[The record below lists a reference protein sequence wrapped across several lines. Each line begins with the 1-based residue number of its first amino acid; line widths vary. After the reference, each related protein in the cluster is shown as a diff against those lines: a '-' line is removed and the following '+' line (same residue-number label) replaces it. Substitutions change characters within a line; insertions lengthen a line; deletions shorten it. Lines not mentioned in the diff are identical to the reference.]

1 MQNHKQGLLSSQ
13 LLLRLTITIAMFAS
27 LFVVVVS
34 IITLWRFRYSD
45 DQKHQKSQISS
56 LVIPKIETVT
66 ALGKI
71 QPEGEVIKVSA
82 GVLGEGSRVQK
93 ILVKEGEIVKKGQI
107 MAILDNSDRLQIAL
121 TQAQAE
127 VKVMEANLA
136 KIKAGAKIGEIA
148 GQQAI
153 INRLIVEN
161 QGDIQTQITNINTLE
176 TEVLNSESQYQRYQ
190 ELYSQGAISTSQ
202 KNDKYVTLQTAKNN
216 LKSAKLQLNKL
227 QFSNQQKI
235 AEASA
240 KLQQIS
246 EVRKVDV
253 DAAIAELNRSLVMV
267 KKAKINLENAYVRSP
282 SNGQIL
288 EIHTQPGELISNDG
302 IMEIGKT
309 SQMYVIAEVYESD
322 IHKVKLGQKVKIFN
336 DALNEELFGHIA
348 QIGLQIKKQ
357 NLINTDATSNI
368 DSRVIKVRIKLNS
381 SSNKKAAKLTNMQVK
396 VVIQL

>member
-13 LLLRLTITIAMFAS
+13 LLLRLTITLAISAS

-34 IITLWRFRYSD
+34 VITLWIFRYSD
-45 DQKHQKSQISS
+45 DQKQQKSEISS
-56 LVIPKIETVT
+56 LFIPKIETVT

-82 GVLGEGSRVQK
+82 AVSGEGTRVQK

-107 MAILDNSDRLQIAL
+107 MAILDNSDRLEIAL

-136 KIKAGAKIGEIA
+136 KIKAGAKIGEMT

-176 TEVLNSESQYQRYQ
+176 TEVLNSESEYQRYQ
-190 ELYSQGAISTSQ
+190 ELYSQGAISASQ
-202 KNDKYVTLQTAKNN
+202 KDDKYVTLQTTKNN
-216 LKSAKLQLNKL
+216 LKSAKFQLNKL

-267 KKAKINLENAYVRSP
+267 KQAKINLENAYVRSP
-282 SNGQIL
+282 ENGQIL
-288 EIHTQPGELISNDG
+288 EIHSQPGELISNDG
-302 IMEIGKT
+302 IMDIGKT

-322 IHKVKLGQKVKIFN
+322 IHKVKLGQKVNIFN
-336 DALNEELFGHIA
+336 DALNEELFGHVA
-348 QIGLQIKKQ
+348 QIGLQVKKQ
-357 NLINTDATSNI
+357 NFINTDATSNI
-368 DSRVIKVRIKLNS
+368 DSRVIKVRIKLNLS
-381 SSNKKAAKLTNMQVK
+381 STKKAAKLTNMQVK